1 MIPVNDVHGKFYNNL
16 AARHVMSKHLTCV
29 INYYEF
35 CLLWKNALKSKTRNF
50 TDDDKYMN
58 YVTGVWLMQSTST
71 GTCTSISLP
80 NSYNLDYQVYP
91 KFQMAQY
98 KNN

>member
-1 MIPVNDVHGKFYNNL
+1 MLCLSIF
-16 AARHVMSKHLTCV
+16 V

-91 KFQMAQY
+91 NFKWHNT
-98 KNN
+98 KIIKPHDIKINTCITLIRID

>member
-1 MIPVNDVHGKFYNNL
+1 MLCLSI
-16 AARHVMSKHLTCV
+16 CV
-29 INYYEF
+29 INYYRF

-71 GTCTSISLP
+71 STCTSISLP
-80 NSYNLDYQVYP
+80 NTYNLDYQVYQ

>member
-1 MIPVNDVHGKFYNNL
+1 
-16 AARHVMSKHLTCV
+16 
-29 INYYEF
+29 
-35 CLLWKNALKSKTRNF
+35 
-50 TDDDKYMN
+50 MN

-71 GTCTSISLP
+71 STCTSISLP

>member
-1 MIPVNDVHGKFYNNL
+1 MICLSIF
-16 AARHVMSKHLTCV
+16 V

-35 CLLWKNALKSKTRNF
+35 CLPWKSALKSKTRNF

-71 GTCTSISLP
+71 STSISLP

>member
-1 MIPVNDVHGKFYNNL
+1 MMYIVNFIIIQQQDTL
-16 AARHVMSKHLTCV
+16 CLSICV

-71 GTCTSISLP
+71 STCTSISLP
-80 NSYNLDYQVYP
+80 NSYNLDYHSNGTIQ
-91 KFQMAQY
+91 K
-98 KNN
+98 